1 MAKLTKEANRLYL
14 KLTKKERGLLI
25 SVRDK
30 DEKAYRR
37 ERAAALLKI
46 SEGQS
51 PHEVAKQ
58 RLLMVEAPQ
67 KERDP
72 DTIYSWVKDFVKTG
86 IKSLTHKPRRKQKR
100 VTNKQLNEL
109 QETLIRKTPFDYG
122 FTRSR
127 WSLKTLR
134 KLVEYLSDYS
144 QAGIWYL
151 LRRLR
156 FSYKRAREWQR
167 SVDKGKK
174 YKIRR
179 IRGCLGYAR
188 RFPQQVAFLML
199 DEFSYYRQP
208 KVAQAFWPMG
218 RRYQPPAIR
227 HCGSHTR
234 GRIVG
239 ALNGINGQLTYQLAS
254 SITVKVFSEFLRKL
268 AEQYS
273 HYSKIYIV
281 LDNWPTVH
289 RHPTVLALMQ
299 QLGITPL
306 FLPIYSPESNPIEML
321 WHALTDEVLNL
332 HRDSSCWTTL
342 KEKVNNWLSALTKP
356 SPSILKRVGL
366 FAAPRPFS
374 RRAIGCNTDE
384 HWAVAYH

>member
-14 KLTKKERGLLI
+14 KLTKKEREQLTSI
-25 SVRDK
+25 RDK

-46 SEGQS
+46 GEGQS
-51 PHEVAKQ
+51 PHEVAKKG
-58 RLLMVEAPQ
+58 LL

-72 DTIYSWVKDFVKTG
+72 DTTYSWVKNFVKTG
-86 IKSLTHKPRRKQKR
+86 IKGLTHKPRRKQKR
-100 VTNKQLNEL
+100 VTNKELNEL
-109 QETLIRKTPFDYG
+109 RRTLILKTPFDYG
-122 FTRSR
+122 YPRSR
-127 WSLKTLR
+127 GSLKILSQ
-134 KLVEYLSDYS
+134 LLEYLSDYS

-167 SVDKGKK
+167 SVDKAKR

-199 DEFSYYRQP
+199 DEFCYYRQP
-208 KVAQAFWPMG
+208 KLAQAFWPMG
-218 RRYQPPAIR
+218 RRFQPPAIR
-227 HCGSHTR
+227 HCGSNTR
-234 GRIVG
+234 SRIVG
-239 ALNGINGQLTYQLAS
+239 ALNGISGKLSYQLAS
-254 SITVKVFSEFLRKL
+254 SITVRVFSEFLTKL
-268 AEQYS
+268 AFEYS
-273 HYSKIYIV
+273 RYSKIYIV

-306 FLPIYSPESNPIEML
+306 FLPIYSPESNPIEIL
-321 WHALTDEVLNL
+321 WHARTGEVLNL

-342 KEKVNNWLSALTKP
+342 KQKVNNWLSAFTKP
-356 SPSILKRVGL
+356 SQSILKRVGL
-366 FAAPRPFS
+366 FS

-384 HWAVAYH
+384 HWAIGYH

>member
-14 KLTKKERGLLI
+14 KLTKKEREQLTSI
-25 SVRDK
+25 RDK

-46 SEGQS
+46 GEGQS
-51 PHEVAKQ
+51 PHEVAKKG
-58 RLLMVEAPQ
+58 LL

-72 DTIYSWVKDFVKTG
+72 DTTYSWVKNFVKTG
-86 IKSLTHKPRRKQKR
+86 IKGLTHKPRRKQKR
-100 VTNKQLNEL
+100 VTNKELNEL
-109 QETLIRKTPFDYG
+109 RRTLILKTPFDYG
-122 FTRSR
+122 YPRSR
-127 WSLKTLR
+127 GSLKILSQ
-134 KLVEYLSDYS
+134 LLEYLSDYS

-167 SVDKGKK
+167 SVDKAKR

-199 DEFSYYRQP
+199 DEFCYYRQP
-208 KVAQAFWPMG
+208 KLAQAFWPMG

-227 HCGSHTR
+227 HCGSNTR
-234 GRIVG
+234 SRIVG
-239 ALNGINGQLTYQLAS
+239 ALNGISGKLSYQLAS
-254 SITVKVFSEFLRKL
+254 SITVRVFSEFLTKL
-268 AEQYS
+268 AFEYS
-273 HYSKIYIV
+273 RYSKIYIV

-289 RHPTVLALMQ
+289 RHPRVLALMQ

-306 FLPIYSPESNPIEML
+306 FLPIYSPESNPIEIL

-332 HRDSSCWTTL
+332 HRDSSCWKTL
-342 KEKVNNWLSALTKP
+342 KDKVNNWLSLFTKP
-356 SPSILKRVGL
+356 SQSILKRVGL
-366 FAAPRPFS
+366 FS
-374 RRAIGCNTDE
+374 RRAISCNTDE
-384 HWAVAYH
+384 HWAVGYH

>member
-1 MAKLTKEANRLYL
+1 MAKLTKEANRLHL
-14 KLTKKERGLLI
+14 KLTKKEREQLRSI
-25 SVRDK
+25 RDK

-46 SEGQS
+46 GEGQS
-51 PHEVAKQ
+51 PHEVAKKG
-58 RLLMVEAPQ
+58 LL

-72 DTIYSWVKDFVKTG
+72 DTTYSWVKNFVKTG
-86 IKSLTHKPRRKQKR
+86 IKGLTHKPRRKQKR

-109 QETLIRKTPFDYG
+109 RRTLILKTPFDYG
-122 FTRSR
+122 YTRSR
-127 WSLKTLR
+127 WSLKILSQ
-134 KLVEYLSDYS
+134 LLEYLSDYS

-167 SVDKGKK
+167 SVDKAKR

-208 KVAQAFWPMG
+208 KLAQAFWPMG
-218 RRYQPPAIR
+218 RRFQPPAIR
-227 HCGSHTR
+227 HCGSNTR
-234 GRIVG
+234 SRIVG
-239 ALNGINGQLTYQLAS
+239 ALNGISGKLSYQLAS
-254 SITVKVFSEFLRKL
+254 SITVRVFSEFLTKL
-268 AEQYS
+268 AFEYS
-273 HYSKIYIV
+273 RYSKIYIV

-306 FLPIYSPESNPIEML
+306 FLPIYSPESNPIEIL

-342 KEKVNNWLSALTKP
+342 KQKVNNWLSAFTKP
-356 SPSILKRVGL
+356 SQAILKRVGL
-366 FAAPRPFS
+366 FS
-374 RRAIGCNTDE
+374 RRAIGCNIDE

>member
-1 MAKLTKEANRLYL
+1 MAKLTKQANRLHL
-14 KLTKKERGLLI
+14 KLTKKEREQLKSI
-25 SVRDK
+25 RDK

-46 SEGQS
+46 GEGQS
-51 PHEVAKQ
+51 PHEVAKKG
-58 RLLMVEAPQ
+58 LL

-72 DTIYSWVKDFVKTG
+72 DTTYSWVKNFVKTG
-86 IKSLTHKPRRKQKR
+86 IKGLTHKPRRKQKR
-100 VTNKQLNEL
+100 VTNKQLNRL
-109 QETLIRKTPFDYG
+109 RRTLICQTPFDYG
-122 FTRSR
+122 STRSR
-127 WSLKTLR
+127 WSLKTL
-134 KLVEYLSDYS
+134 KYLVGYLSDYS

-167 SVDKGKK
+167 SVDKGKR

-208 KVAQAFWPMG
+208 KLAQAFWPMG

-227 HCGSHTR
+227 HCGSNTR

-239 ALNGINGQLTYQLAS
+239 ALNGINGKLSYRLAS
-254 SITVKVFSEFLRKL
+254 SITVKVFSEFLKKL
-268 AEQYS
+268 AFEYS
-273 HYSKIYIV
+273 HCSKIYIV

-289 RHPTVLALMQ
+289 RHPRVLALMQ

-306 FLPIYSPESNPIEML
+306 FVPIYSPESNPIEIL

-332 HRDSSCWTTL
+332 HRDSSCWTIL
-342 KEKVNNWLSALTKP
+342 KDKVNNWLSLFTKP
-356 SPSILKRVGL
+356 SQSILKRVGL
-366 FAAPRPFS
+366 FS